1 MRWVLLVLLLLLT
14 GCGLTSADY
23 GAQGQSA
30 LAEATSAEA
39 NRRIAATQEMLP
51 IQQATQA
58 AYWAALTATAQTQ
71 PTITNTPTPT
81 ATPVPTATATATATA
96 TPEPTPTQ
104 TPTPRPVAVAQ
115 VTVIVPTVVVT
126 VNVPTPQTTPE
137 ARLRDE
143 PLSLW
148 QIFII
153 LAVAGVLIIGT
164 LLLVWRFFLRPRSRI
179 IP

>member
-1 MRWVLLVLLLLLT
+1 MRWLLVLLLLT

-23 GAQGQSA
+23 GAQGQAA
-30 LAEATSAEA
+30 LAQATAAAA
-39 NRRIAATQEMLP
+39 NERIAMTSEAAP

-58 AYWAALTATAQTQ
+58 AYWYSMTATALAV
-71 PTITNTPTPT
+71 PTITNTPKPT
-81 ATPVPTATATATATA
+81 ATPAPTATATA

-104 TPTPRPVAVAQ
+104 TPTPEPVAVAQ
-115 VTVIVPTVVVT
+115 VTIIVPTVVVT
-126 VNVPTPQTTPE
+126 VNVPAPQATPE
-137 ARLRDE
+137 SQRRDE

-153 LAVAGVLIIGT
+153 LAIAGALIVST